1 MAPDI
6 RRRIIKFVL
15 LFLPLSAWLLTAKIM
30 SGIPF
35 SQVTWLVLSHWVIST
50 PDYTAL
56 VAAPIIGFVIALALA
71 LTLKRH
77 ATKAGFDGAG
87 YKIHIRGTEAVPIKT
102 LRKLC
107 SERGKQQINVA
118 GVPMPTL
125 IENLHLLIGGATGSG
140 KTVLL
145 RGTLLSTLMRGD
157 RGIIVDPNGTF
168 YSTFGQPG
176 DVILNPYDE
185 RTEGWSFFNEVRA
198 DYDWKRLAFS
208 IVPLGTDANAEEWNL
223 SLIHI

>member
-56 VAAPIIGFVIALALA
+56 VAAPIIG
-71 LTLKRH
+71 
-77 ATKAGFDGAG
+77 
-87 YKIHIRGTEAVPIKT
+87 
-102 LRKLC
+102 
-107 SERGKQQINVA
+107 
-118 GVPMPTL
+118 
-125 IENLHLLIGGATGSG
+125 
-140 KTVLL
+140 
-145 RGTLLSTLMRGD
+145 
-157 RGIIVDPNGTF
+157 
-168 YSTFGQPG
+168 
-176 DVILNPYDE
+176 
-185 RTEGWSFFNEVRA
+185 
-198 DYDWKRLAFS
+198 
-208 IVPLGTDANAEEWNL
+208 L